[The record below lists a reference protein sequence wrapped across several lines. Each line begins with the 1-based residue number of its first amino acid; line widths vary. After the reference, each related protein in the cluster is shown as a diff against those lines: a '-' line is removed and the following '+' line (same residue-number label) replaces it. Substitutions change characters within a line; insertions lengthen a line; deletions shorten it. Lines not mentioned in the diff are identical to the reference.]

1 MGAFQSP
8 NEAPQGSGTSAPAAQ
23 ENLPLIYQEVLT
35 ATTRLRSNRRS
46 VTDAAAFR
54 SQIKATINAAE
65 STATRR
71 GYPPEDVRLAS
82 FAVVAFLDESILNS
96 NNPIFA
102 DWPRMPLQEEL
113 FGGHNAGEIF
123 FQCIDRQMARRD
135 SQQVADVLE
144 VYALCLLLGYRG
156 KYSLSGQ
163 EGARAVLTTLN
174 EKLERIRGK
183 LPPLSPNWAPPQDA
197 LTRRTY
203 DPWVRG
209 LVFGALGALL
219 LAILF
224 FGGFKL
230 VLLSGASEIR
240 SMAPITS
247 H

>member
-8 NEAPQGSGTSAPAAQ
+8 NESSQDSGTPAPAAQ

-35 ATTRLRSNRRS
+35 VITRLRSNRS
-46 VTDAAAFR
+46 TVTDAGAFR
-54 SQIKATINAAE
+54 NQVKATINAAE
-65 STATRR
+65 SAATRK
-71 GYPPEDVRLAS
+71 GFSPEDVRLAS

-123 FQCIDRQMARRD
+123 FQCIDRLMARRD
-135 SQQVADVLE
+135 SPQVADVLE
-144 VYALCLLLGYRG
+144 IYALCLLLGFRG

-163 EGARAVLTTLN
+163 EGARAVATTLN
-174 EKLERIRGK
+174 EKLDRIRGR
-183 LPPLSPNWAPPQDA
+183 PQPLSPNWAPPQDA
-197 LTRRTY
+197 LTRRSY
-203 DPWVRG
+203 DPLLRG
-209 LVFGALGALL
+209 LIIGALGTLL

-224 FGGFKL
+224 FGGFKIA
-230 VLLSGASEIR
+230 LLSGASEIR
-240 SMAPITS
+240 SMAPMIS